1 MPHKANAA
9 CRHHI
14 PRAKRRVTN
23 WAEYDAALRQRGSL
37 TVWFSEE
44 AIAGW
49 KALPRTTR
57 GGQPL
62 FSNMAIQTGLIL
74 RTVFGLALRQT
85 EGLIGSIIHLLGI
98 ELAVP
103 DHSTLGRRAQT
114 VTLPK
119 WTRRHAGPL
128 QLIVDSTGLKL
139 NGPGEWLVEKHGT
152 TKRRSWHKLH
162 IGLDAVS
169 GEIVA
174 STLTGRDIDDGS
186 QVAALLDQVDGSVGV
201 FMGDGAYD
209 SADVYAAV
217 EERHPD
223 DLAIVPPRA
232 GAVASSQTSPTQRD
246 GHIRN
251 IAARG
256 RRGWQAASGY
266 NRRALVEA
274 QIGRYKR
281 VIGNALRS
289 HTEEADRRAIARY
302 AGLTGSPDESG
313 SKRREKGLAKSGN
326 ARLRRSLIQLAWRFL
341 RFQKDSSLAQWY
353 RARTEIARKT
363 TMIVA
368 LARKLLI
375 ALWRMVTTG
384 EIPTGIIL
392 WEAA

>member
-1 MPHKANAA
+1 MESFA
-9 CRHHI
+9 
-14 PRAKRRVTN
+14 
-23 WAEYDAALRQRGSL
+23 
-37 TVWFSEE
+37 
-44 AIAGW
+44 
-49 KALPRTTR
+49 RTPR

-85 EGLIGSIIHLLGI
+85 EGLIGSIIHLLAI

-103 DHSTLGRRAQT
+103 DHSTLGGRAPT
-114 VTLPK
+114 VTLAK

-223 DLAIVPPRA
+223 TLRPCDR
-232 GAVASSQTSPTQRD
+232 SSTSRGRCQLTNFPTQRD

-266 NRRALVEA
+266 NRRALAEA

-289 HTEEADRRAIARY
+289 HTEEARRAEVAIADHVLNRMNDL
-302 AGLTGSPDESG
+302 GRP
-313 SKRREKGLAKSGN
+313 KSV
-326 ARLRRSLIQLAWRFL
+326 RVS
-341 RFQKDSSLAQWY
+341 
-353 RARTEIARKT
+353 
-363 TMIVA
+363 
-368 LARKLLI
+368 
-375 ALWRMVTTG
+375 
-384 EIPTGIIL
+384 
-392 WEAA
+392 

>member
-1 MPHKANAA
+1 MPP
-9 CRHHI
+9 C
-14 PRAKRRVTN
+14 
-23 WAEYDAALRQRGSL
+23 GSAGVL
-37 TVWFSEE
+37 TVWFREE

-49 KALPRTTR
+49 KASPRTTR

-103 DHSTLGRRAQT
+103 DHSTLGGRAPT

-223 DLAIVPPRA
+223 ALVIVPPRA
-232 GAVASSQTSPTQRD
+232 GAVASSQTSPPSVTD
-246 GHIRN
+246 TFGTLPPG
-251 IAARG
+251 AVAVG
-256 RRGWQAASGY
+256 RLPADTID
-266 NRRALVEA
+266 ALWS
-274 QIGRYKR
+274 R
-281 VIGNALRS
+281 LRS
-289 HTEEADRRAIARY
+289 AATSVSSATPFDLIPRRLDELKSR
-302 AGLTGSPDESG
+302 SP
-313 SKRREKGLAKSGN
+313 
-326 ARLRRSLIQLAWRFL
+326 
-341 RFQKDSSLAQWY
+341 
-353 RARTEIARKT
+353 
-363 TMIVA
+363 TMF
-368 LARKLLI
+368 
-375 ALWRMVTTG
+375 
-384 EIPTGIIL
+384 
-392 WEAA
+392 